1 MKTFYSKITNKTIL
15 IPKKE
20 TNKQQVND
28 INTVNYFRDL
38 RKTSIRRLSKMF
50 SSGSQV
56 DSLIGKS
63 NHFTRYCIFPFFLR
77 DFRIFSTRNTVS
89 SSITMSSGCDCDCC
103 NLFSCSDNKEFSLEL
118 ETRKCSLALAFS
130 TTGTSGSKQSF
141 GKSDSQ
147 DQVR

>member
-77 DFRIFSTRNTVS
+77 DFRIFSARNTVS
-89 SSITMSSGCDCDCC
+89 SSITMSQGGDCDSS
-103 NLFSCSDNKEFSLEL
+103 NLFSSSDNKEFSLEL
-118 ETRKCSLALAFS
+118 ETCKCSLALAFS
-130 TTGTSGSKQSF
+130 RNRNFWFEAVLWKI
-141 GKSDSQ
+141 
-147 DQVR
+147 